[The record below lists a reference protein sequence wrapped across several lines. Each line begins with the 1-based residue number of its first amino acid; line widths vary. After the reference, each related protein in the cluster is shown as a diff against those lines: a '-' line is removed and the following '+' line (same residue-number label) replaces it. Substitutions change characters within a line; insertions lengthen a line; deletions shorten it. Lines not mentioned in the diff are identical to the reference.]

1 MWYYRRNRWYRRRGP
16 RRFWFFPVLF
26 FVFLFWGL
34 GSAHNFIG
42 FLVPLFLLV
51 FFFWLFRAILAASRR
66 STMNPGQR
74 YQQPYYQ
81 PPQQHPYQQP
91 YYQPP
96 QPSYQPPTYRPY
108 EQGYQPV
115 PETSQEGEQRYQYPQ
130 PSYEQYE
137 QPQAQYPQELP
148 PMEQ

>member
-1 MWYYRRNRWYRRRGP
+1 MWYYRRNRWNRRRGP
-16 RRFWFFPVLF
+16 GRFWFLPLLF
-26 FVFLFWGL
+26 FFFMFGGIGREHSLFGLIIPILVLLFLFWL
-34 GSAHNFIG
+34 IRTVMSAGRWN
-42 FLVPLFLLV
+42 
-51 FFFWLFRAILAASRR
+51 A
-66 STMNPGQR
+66 MNQGQR

-81 PPQQHPYQQP
+81 PPQQPYSQP
-91 YYQPP
+91 YYQPSQ
-96 QPSYQPPTYRPY
+96 QPYQQPVDRPY

-115 PETSQEGEQRYQYPQ
+115 AGTYSEGGQQYQYPE